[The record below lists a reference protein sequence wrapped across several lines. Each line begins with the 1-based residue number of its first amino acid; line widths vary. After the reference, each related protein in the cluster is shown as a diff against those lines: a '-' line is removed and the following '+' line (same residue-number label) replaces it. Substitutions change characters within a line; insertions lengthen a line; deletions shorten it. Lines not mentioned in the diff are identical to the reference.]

1 MAKAIAECTCERCGQ
16 SFTVSAVKRNRA
28 EAESWNDWAV
38 QHYTVCQE
46 CRQKEREQ
54 EAAALAAQ
62 AKEDGLPELIGSPKQ
77 CVWAERLRAAFI
89 AQLDEVISREVKLE
103 SRLTCDRAKK
113 QGQAIE
119 TLEKT
124 KAYILQNMQRASWW
138 IDTRERD
145 AAHIVRW
152 VYMDHKAEIDS
163 FELEK
168 EVESEQAEAREASRI
183 VPENASKGTAVIEVD
198 EASVCARYPKDEE
211 FRRIAKSAGYTW
223 DGDRRAWV
231 ALKSATSEPMADR
244 AADLASRLLL
254 AGFSVCC
261 DDAAVRDMAV
271 SGNFQRHTGRWVS
284 LAASGDFKGWLAI
297 TVPRDQDVDL
307 YGAAR
312 KIRGSKYSTGRV
324 MVPVA
329 SHALVEDF
337 ASVYDYKLTNG
348 AKDAIEKYEAEAAVA
363 VAAPVENQAD
373 RLAEI
378 LKSSDDVIP
387 ELRDETAD

>member
-1 MAKAIAECTCERCGQ
+1 MAKAIAECACERCGQ

-28 EAESWNDWAV
+28 EAESWNGWAV

-46 CRQKEREQ
+46 CLQKEREQ
-54 EAAALAAQ
+54 EAATLAAQ

-77 CVWAERLRAAFI
+77 RTWAEQLRAAFI
-89 AQLDEVISREVKLE
+89 AQLDEVFSREVKLE
-103 SRLTCDRAKK
+103 SRLTGDRAKK
-113 QGQAIE
+113 QGQAIK

-124 KAYILQNMQRASWW
+124 KAYILQNMRRASWW

-145 AAHIVRW
+145 AAYIVRW
-152 VYMDHKAEIDS
+152 VYLDHKAEIDS

-168 EVESEQAEAREASRI
+168 EVKSEQSEAREASRI

-198 EASVCARYPKDEE
+198 EAGVCARYPKDEE

-223 DGDRRAWV
+223 DGRAWV

-261 DDAAVRDMAV
+261 DDTAVRDMAV
-271 SGNFQRHTGRWVS
+271 SGNFQRHTGRWIS

-312 KIRGSKYSTGRV
+312 KIRGSKYSSGRV

-337 ASVYDYKLTNG
+337 ASVYDYKLTSG
-348 AKDAIEKYEAEAAVA
+348 AKDAIEKYEAETAIAVTVPA
-363 VAAPVENQAD
+363 EDQAD

-378 LKSSDDVIP
+378 LKSSDDIIP
-387 ELRDETAD
+387 ELRDETVD